1 DSIQVYSD
9 GSGYQGNIGAAAVL
23 FRAGRQPRVLRFH
36 LGSEDEHTV
45 FEGEAVGLMLAAELI
60 ATEDDPTFPI
70 SILIDNQAAIQSGE
84 TFHSCPS
91 SYLTDLYCNRLR
103 DIAKDHRN
111 FNVTIRWVPGHK
123 DVHGNEEADK
133 QAKKASEGPRNNSPS
148 DDLPTLLR

>member
-133 QAKKASEGPRNNSPS
+133 QAKKASEGPHNNSPS